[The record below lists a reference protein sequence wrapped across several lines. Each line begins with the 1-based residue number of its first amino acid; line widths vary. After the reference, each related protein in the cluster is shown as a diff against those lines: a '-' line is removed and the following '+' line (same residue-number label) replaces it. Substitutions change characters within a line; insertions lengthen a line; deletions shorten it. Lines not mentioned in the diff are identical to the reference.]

1 MNVDHPMNAPILSV
15 ENLSKTYGAVTV
27 LSDVSFDIAQ
37 GEVVAILGENG
48 AGKSTLSSLIAGLTP
63 PGSGRMHWQG
73 KPYAPRNPNDALQAG
88 ISLIHQE
95 TQLLPELSIAENMF
109 IGHLPMCRLGRWG
122 WKVDR
127 KAMVSQA
134 QIYLERLGL
143 DMSAKTAVKYL
154 KVAHCQKIEIAKALS
169 RGAKFLLLDE
179 PTAALD
185 LHDTQLLFKQIRELK
200 AQGVSFI
207 YVSHRLEEIAQIA
220 DRILV
225 LRDGAL
231 VARHDTADIPVTT
244 LVEAMVGRPLERM
257 FPLLPPPQT
266 DSLLEIHNLHAPR
279 NAYQDISLSVRKG
292 EIMGIAGI
300 VGAGRTELVRA
311 IAGMDPPRAGHII
324 VNGRQSTVRN
334 RRDALN
340 AGIVLV
346 PEDRKGQA
354 LLLETSIADNLALGN
369 ERRISANGWMTRH
382 SIHAWASAVIR
393 RFTVKGKAEQKV
405 AELSGGNQQKVVIAR
420 AICTQPSVV
429 ILDEPTRGI
438 DVGARA
444 TIYEDIVRLAQSG
457 IGIVIVSSDLD
468 EVIGLSHRVMVMA
481 RGRNQGILSG
491 NDINRVNIMQL
502 AVA

>member
-1 MNVDHPMNAPILSV
+1 VKRNTQTTSAPVLSV
-15 ENLSKTYGAVTV
+15 EHLSKQYGPVTV
-27 LSDVSFDIAQ
+27 LSDVSFDIGK

-63 PGSGRMHWQG
+63 PSSGRMHWQG

-95 TQLLPELSIAENMF
+95 TRLLPELSIAENMF
-109 IGHLPMCRLGRWG
+109 IGHLPMCKMGQWG

-127 KAMVSQA
+127 KTMFAKA

-143 DMSAKTAVKYL
+143 DISAKTAVKHL

-169 RGAKFLLLDE
+169 RGAQFLILDE

-185 LHDTQLLFKQIRELK
+185 LHDTELLFKQIRQLK
-200 AQGVSFI
+200 KEGVSFI
-207 YVSHRLEEIAQIA
+207 YVSHRLEEIARIA

-231 VARHDTADIPVTT
+231 VAQHESADIPVNT

-257 FPLLPPPQT
+257 FPVLPEPKT
-266 DSLLEIHNLHAPR
+266 DHLLEVHNLCSPR
-279 NAYQDISLSVRKG
+279 NDYQDISINVRKG
-292 EIMGIAGI
+292 EIVGIAGI
-300 VGAGRTELVRA
+300 IGAGRTELVRA
-311 IAGMDPPRAGHII
+311 IAGMDPAHSGKII
-324 VNGRQSTVRN
+324 VNGSQTTIGN

-340 AGIVLV
+340 AGVVLV

-354 LLLETSIADNLALGN
+354 LLLEATIADNIALGN
-369 ERRISANGWMTRH
+369 ERHISANGWLTRRN
-382 SIHAWASAVIR
+382 IQRWTHAAIQ
-393 RFTVKGKAEQKV
+393 RFTVKGKPEQTV

-420 AICTQPSVV
+420 AISTRPRVV

-444 TIYEDIVRLAQSG
+444 TIYEDIVQL
-457 IGIVIVSSDLD
+457 SSSS
-468 EVIGLSHRVMVMA
+468 VQTWMKSSASRTGSW
-481 RGRNQGILSG
+481 
-491 NDINRVNIMQL
+491 
-502 AVA
+502 

>member
-1 MNVDHPMNAPILSV
+1 MDTNPPLTTPVLSV
-15 ENLSKTYGAVTV
+15 ENLGKKYGPVTV
-27 LSDVSFDIAQ
+27 LSDVSFNIGQ

-63 PGSGRMHWQG
+63 PSSGRMHWQG

-109 IGHLPMCRLGRWG
+109 IGHLPMCKVGAWG
-122 WKVDR
+122 WKIDR
-127 KAMVSQA
+127 NTMYTQA

-143 DMSAKTAVKYL
+143 DISAKTAVKYL

-169 RGAKFLLLDE
+169 RGARFLLLDE

-185 LHDTQLLFKQIRELK
+185 LHDTQLLFKQIRGLK
-200 AQGVSFI
+200 AEGVSFI

-220 DRILV
+220 DRILI

-231 VARHDTADIPVTT
+231 VARHDTADIPVNT

-257 FPLLPPPQT
+257 FPVLPKPKIGH
-266 DSLLEIHNLHAPR
+266 LLEIHNLCSPR
-279 NAYQDISLSVRKG
+279 NDYQDISLTVRKG
-292 EIMGIAGI
+292 EIVGIAGI
-300 VGAGRTELVRA
+300 IGAGRTELVRA
-311 IAGMDPPRAGHII
+311 IAGMDPPSAGDII
-324 VNGRQSTVRN
+324 VNGRQKTVRN

-354 LLLETSIADNLALGN
+354 LLLEATIADNLALGN
-369 ERRISANGWMTRH
+369 ERRISANGWITRRK
-382 SIHAWASAVIR
+382 IQRWASTAIQ
-393 RFTVKGKAEQKV
+393 RFTVKGQPAQKL

-420 AICTQPSVV
+420 AICTQPQVV

-444 TIYEDIVRLAQSG
+444 TIYEDIVQLAQSG
-457 IGIVIVSSDLD
+457 IGIIIVSSDLD

-481 RGRNQGILSG
+481 RGKNQGVLSG
-491 NDINRVNIMQL
+491 SDINRVNIMQL